1 MTVMTKPITAST
13 KKRDFSDVHAM
24 VITANKRVRDALKIV
39 QNRQSYSKYYA
50 IQFIV
55 K

>member
-1 MTVMTKPITAST
+1 MTVMTKPITDST
-13 KKRDFSDVHAM
+13 KKRDFSNAHTM
-24 VITANKRVRDALKIV
+24 VITANKRVRDTLKV
-39 QNRQSYSKYYA
+39 VKKRQISSKYYA

>member
-1 MTVMTKPITAST
+1 MTVMTKPITDST
-13 KKRDFSDVHAM
+13 KKRDFSDVHNM
-24 VITANKRVRDALKIV
+24 VVIANKRVRDALKAI
-39 QNRQSYSKYYA
+39 QNRQSSSKYYA